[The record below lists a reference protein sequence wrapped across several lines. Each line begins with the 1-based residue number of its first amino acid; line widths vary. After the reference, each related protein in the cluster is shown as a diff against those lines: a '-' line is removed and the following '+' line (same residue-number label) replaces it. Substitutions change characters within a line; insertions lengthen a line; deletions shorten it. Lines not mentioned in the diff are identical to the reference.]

1 MNNQTKTKKRLLAL
15 DILRGITIAGMI
27 MVNNP
32 GSWGHIY
39 APLEHAEWIG
49 LTPTD
54 LVFPFFMF
62 IMGIST
68 YISLKKYNFEFSP
81 KAIRKILKR
90 TIVIFLIGT
99 AIGWFSKFCYYWT
112 SPTEGISFGAQLWES
127 VATFDRIRIL
137 GVMQRLAL
145 CYGATAIIALTM
157 KHKHIPY
164 LIVTLL
170 VGYFIILI
178 TGNGYAYNETNVLS
192 IVDRAILTLPHMYKD
207 NGIDPEGLLSTIP
220 SIAHVLIGFCVGG
233 LILGAKGKT
242 NIERTQHSAVTS
254 SQASA
259 GNTTSS
265 VDSQQSTLN
274 NQLITL
280 FLVGTILTFSGFL
293 LSYGCPISKKIWSP
307 TFVLTTCGLASSFLA
322 LLIWII
328 DVKGYKKW
336 SLFFEAFGIN
346 PLFMYVLGGVLGIL
360 LGSIQIP
367 YDNGMISIHG
377 FVYSILLVPLFGDT
391 CGSLVYALLFVGLNW
406 CIGYQ
411 LYKRK
416 IYIKI

>member
-1 MNNQTKTKKRLLAL
+1 MNQTANKRLLAL
-15 DILRGITIAGMI
+15 DVLRGITIAGMI

-32 GSWGHIY
+32 GSWSYVY
-39 APLEHAEWIG
+39 APLGHAAWIG

-68 YISLKKYNFEFSP
+68 YISLRKYNFEFSHS
-81 KAIRKILKR
+81 AALKILKR
-90 TIVIFLIGT
+90 TIVIF
-99 AIGWFSKFCYYWT
+99 AIGLGIAWFSMFCHTWN
-112 SPTEGISFGAQLWES
+112 SLSGEDIPFFSRLGES
-127 VATFDRIRIL
+127 VWTFGHIRIL

-145 CYGATAIIALTM
+145 CYGATAIIALIM
-157 KHKHIPY
+157 KHKYIPY
-164 LIVTLL
+164 LIAALL
-170 VGYFIILI
+170 IGYFIILI
-178 TGNGYAYNETNVLS
+178 TGNGFEYNSTNILAV
-192 IVDRAILTLPHMYKD
+192 VDRAVLGEAHMYKD

-220 SIAHVLIGFCVGG
+220 AIAHVLLGFCVGRMMLEG
-233 LILGAKGKT
+233 GKANEDRESMLNSHLIK
-242 NIERTQHSAVTS
+242 
-254 SQASA
+254 
-259 GNTTSS
+259 
-265 VDSQQSTLN
+265 
-274 NQLITL
+274 L

-293 LSYGCPISKKIWSP
+293 LSYGCPINKKIWSP

-336 SLFFEAFGIN
+336 SLFFESFGVN
-346 PLFMYVLGGVLGIL
+346 PLFMYVLGGVLSIL
-360 LGSIQIP
+360 FGSICFP
-367 YDNGMISIHG
+367 WGESSISIHT
-377 FVYSILLVPLFGDT
+377 FLYKILLMPIFGET
-391 CGSLVYALLFVGLNW
+391 GGSLAYALLFVGINW

>member
-1 MNNQTKTKKRLLAL
+1 MDSKIKTKKRLLAL

-32 GSWGHIY
+32 GSWEHIY
-39 APLEHAEWIG
+39 TPLEHAEWIG

-68 YISLKKYNFEFSP
+68 YISLKKYNFEFSHAA
-81 KAIRKILKR
+81 AIKILKR

-99 AIGWFSKFCYYWT
+99 AIGWFSKFCYYWAA
-112 SPTEGISFGAQLWES
+112 PTEGIGFGAQLWES

-170 VGYFIILI
+170 VGYFIVLI
-178 TGNGYAYNETNVLS
+178 TGNGYAYNETNILS
-192 IVDRAILTLPHMYKD
+192 IVDRTILTLPHMYKD

-220 SIAHVLIGFCVGG
+220 AIAHVLLGFCVGK
-233 LILGAKGKT
+233 LILDKTSKPKGSEV
-242 NIERTQHSAVTS
+242 IQQESAV
-254 SQASA
+254 
-259 GNTTSS
+259 
-265 VDSQQSTLN
+265 N
-274 NQLITL
+274 NQIANERQHTLVLDKQIITL
-280 FLVGTILTFSGFL
+280 FLIGTILTFSGFL

-328 DVKGYKKW
+328 DAKGFKKW
-336 SLFFEAFGIN
+336 SVFFESFGVN
-346 PLFMYVLGGVLGIL
+346 PLFMYVLADVLGIL
-360 LGSIQIP
+360 LGCLHFP
-367 YDNGMISIHG
+367 YNGETISIHG
-377 FVYSILLVPLFGDT
+377 FVYDTLLVPVFGDI
-391 CGSLVYALLFVGLNW
+391 CGSFIYALLFVGLNW